1 MSIAAIKM
9 GMTFEEIISAVTIN
23 ASKALLMNEKIG
35 SIEIG
40 KKADFA
46 VFNAQDYSEIIY
58 SVGKNLNDMT
68 IKNGKIIYQSN
79 ET

>member
-1 MSIAAIKM
+1 ME
-9 GMTFEEIISAVTIN
+9 MTFEEIISSVTIN
-23 ASKALLMNEKIG
+23 AAKAVLKNNEVG

-58 SVGKNLNDMT
+58 SVGKNLNAMT
-68 IKNGKIIYQSN
+68 IKNGKIIYQ
-79 ET
+79 EDEL